1 MGRRARRGL
10 FLSKGLVPARMPR
23 RALVVQN
30 SAAEGPGRIAQ
41 LLGADGYEI
50 DIVRAWEGWPG
61 EGGGGQ
67 GGMHDVMVVLGA
79 ADCANDPLPRLR
91 AEEALIKR
99 YVGAGRPVLG
109 VCLGA
114 QLIARAF
121 GGEVRRGGVVESGYY
136 WDLRPVGAE
145 GGRLFAGMGDPFCAL
160 HLHGDTFELPPGAVR
175 LASSASYANQALR
188 IGSAVGVQF
197 HLEADGA
204 AARRWLAG
212 EEWEGMRGA
221 GAGRSG
227 GGDLPGGPGA
237 EEAVGR
243 NMEAFYANWRA
254 QFLAA
259 GADG

>member
-1 MGRRARRGL
+1 MYDA
-10 FLSKGLVPARMPR
+10 
-23 RALVVQN
+23 
-30 SAAEGPGRIAQ
+30 
-41 LLGADGYEI
+41 
-50 DIVRAWEGWPG
+50 
-61 EGGGGQ
+61 
-67 GGMHDVMVVLGA
+67 MVVLGA
-79 ADCANDPLPRLR
+79 AECANDPLPRLR
-91 AEEALIKR
+91 AEESLIKR

-121 GGEVRRGGVVESGYY
+121 GGEVRRGGVRESGYY
-136 WDLRPVGAE
+136 GDLRPVGAE

-175 LASSASYANQALR
+175 LATSASYANQALR

-212 EEWEGMRGA
+212 EERKGVQGT
-221 GAGRSG
+221 GAGRG
-227 GGDLPGGPGA
+227 GFRAPSA
-237 EEAVGR
+237 AVEEAVGR

-259 GADG
+259 GSAGR

>member
-1 MGRRARRGL
+1 
-10 FLSKGLVPARMPR
+10 MPR

-50 DIVRAWEGWPG
+50 DIVRAWEGGP
-61 EGGGGQ
+61 GGGGGGVEAAGGSGGGR
-67 GGMHDVMVVLGA
+67 GGMYDAMVVLGA
-79 ADCANDPLPRLR
+79 AECANDPLPRLR
-91 AEEALIKR
+91 AEEALIKG

-121 GGEVRRGGVVESGYY
+121 GGRVRRGGVREAGYY
-136 WDLRPVGAE
+136 GDLRPVGAE

-175 LASSASYANQALR
+175 LAASASYANQALR

-212 EEWEGMRGA
+212 EER
-221 GAGRSG
+221 
-227 GGDLPGGPGA
+227 
-237 EEAVGR
+237 
-243 NMEAFYANWRA
+243 RA
-254 QFLAA
+254 
-259 GADG
+259 